1 MYFVLYSKEKKDTKI
16 ILKLDY
22 VSWKEAIKFW
32 NINKFPY
39 LKWTDELID
48 NDKFV
53 RTIVNNKYFINNI
66 NGELSYYEIHYMTPN
81 FKMATTNKVKN
92 TRIEALELETYTN
105 RNVDPARQFVND
117 ERTRHFIYA
126 SGWAL
131 NGDTKPTLYYIKPN
145 KNPADD
151 PK

>member
-53 RTIVNNKYFINNI
+53 RTIVNNKYFIKNK
-66 NGELSYYEIHYMTPN
+66 NGEL
-81 FKMATTNKVKN
+81 
-92 TRIEALELETYTN
+92 
-105 RNVDPARQFVND
+105 
-117 ERTRHFIYA
+117 
-126 SGWAL
+126 
-131 NGDTKPTLYYIKPN
+131 
-145 KNPADD
+145 
-151 PK
+151 